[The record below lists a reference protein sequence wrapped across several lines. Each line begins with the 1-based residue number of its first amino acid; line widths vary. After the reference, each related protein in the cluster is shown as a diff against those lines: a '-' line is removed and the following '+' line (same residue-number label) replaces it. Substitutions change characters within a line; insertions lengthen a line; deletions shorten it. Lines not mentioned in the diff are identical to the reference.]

1 MVLTPPPFSREAG
14 RFLYKCYGRVYD
26 ERPLMSWINEDL
38 RESSSGLCCWVWG
51 VGLAGGCCTSSS
63 GSGSSGGSSSG
74 GSDSNIGG
82 GKGEKVGGVVG
93 GVRNAQAPQL
103 RPW

>member
-51 VGLAGGCCTSSS
+51 VGLAGGCCSS